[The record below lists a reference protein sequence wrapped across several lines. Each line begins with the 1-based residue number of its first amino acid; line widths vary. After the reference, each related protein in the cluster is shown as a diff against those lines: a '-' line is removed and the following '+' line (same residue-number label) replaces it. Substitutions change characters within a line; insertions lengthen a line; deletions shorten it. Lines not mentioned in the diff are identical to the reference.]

1 MKRVRLII
9 VALAVAGC
17 GGSTVVIETV
27 DAGTASALVVQ
38 QGTVV
43 LDLRTPD
50 EFASGHI
57 TGAVNIDFYATD
69 FADQIGALDRGA
81 RYVVYCRSGN
91 RSGEAMDLFRRR
103 DNHPNGGNPVAAQRE
118 VVAAC
123 LRIGLDG
130 GGRSLSPLE

>member
-1 MKRVRLII
+1 MAGIAETRGDGMKRVWLII

-91 RSGEAMDLFRRR
+91 RSGEAMDLFRRLSFT
-103 DNHPNGGNPVAAQRE
+103 DVHE
-118 VVAAC
+118 
-123 LRIGLDG
+123 IDG
-130 GGRSLSPLE
+130 GILAWTAAGLQTTGG